1 MTGCYNYI
9 DLNDI
14 AVSSLLSIDY
24 KDEFIITTEI
34 RENEKDNPNASIFYE
49 GKGKT
54 IDETLHNINLKLNKV
69 LYLGD
74 LNTIV
79 ITENLINT
87 KLNETLDYLAR
98 SSNIGYNF
106 RILVSNDNIKD
117 IINIIKD
124 KNKIVGSYLK
134 ETITNTYNNTIN
146 ITFNKILN
154 NYLNEYHDIIL
165 PYLQIEKDN
174 IIIDKAIIFN
184 SNNEVI
190 YLNNNDVIIYNLL
203 NNKLNYG
210 LIPIKYNNKEIVYQ
224 IKSTNNKLEYKD
236 KLIINIDL
244 TGSFNEIENINLEEK
259 ETVDKLKKEIKNN
272 LKEKIKHTMD
282 ILKDNN
288 IDVIG
293 IKKVFYNKERN
304 KIDSIKYIDY
314 KTNINIKIEREELIF
329 NALGEYNE
337 I

>member
-329 NALGEYNE
+329 NALGENNE